1 MRHKTRQQFEKYT
14 AQLAKLNAI
23 TSAMHA
29 FAVEPSVQQTLETK
43 MQESVAFLGMIN
55 VIPVDELKGEK
66 VGIGIS
72 STIASRTDTSG
83 GDERQPIDPTAL
95 QAKGYE
101 CFKTN
106 YDTAISYTK
115 LDAWAKFDDFQIRV
129 RDAII
134 QRQGLDRIM
143 VGWNGTSAAP
153 NTDRVANPMLQDVN
167 IGWIEKTRQEQ
178 PTQIMSEG
186 ATGSGQIL
194 IDKLGDYVSLDA
206 LVYDLVNSLI
216 APWHAD
222 DTELVVIVG
231 RKLLSDKY
239 FNIINDSD
247 DNLQVLAGEVLM
259 SKKQLGGLKALR
271 VPYMPDDTL
280 VVTKLANLSIY
291 WQEGGRRRQ
300 VEDEPRRDRIVN
312 WESSND
318 AYVVEDYDCIAIAEN
333 IVMGTQ
339 DPVSQKSGAEEQL
352 TKVAASITEMASAI
366 AQVSKAQAESNAE
379 VAGVISQVGKAQA
392 ESNAEVAG
400 AIVQMGESTTF
411 MAKAITKVGEALTA
425 IAPNLPASI
434 RAFLSGKDVKDK
446 P

>member
-23 TSAMHA
+23 TSALHS

-43 MQESVAFLGMIN
+43 MQESVAFLGMIS

-83 GDERQPIDPTAL
+83 GNERQPIDPTAL

-153 NTDRVANPMLQDVN
+153 TTDRVANPMLQDVN

-186 ATGSGQIL
+186 AAGSGQIL

-239 FNIINDSD
+239 FSIINDSD

-291 WQEGGRRRQ
+291 WQEDGRRRQ

-333 IVMGTQ
+333 IVMGAPQ
-339 DPVSQKSGAEEQL
+339 DPAAQSASESGMTQL
-352 TKVAASITEMASAI
+352 ADTTAKLADATAVLTS
-366 AQVSKAQAESNAE
+366 
-379 VAGVISQVGKAQA
+379 VI
-392 ESNAEVAG
+392 G
-400 AIVQMGESTTF
+400 A
-411 MAKAITKVGEALTA
+411 
-425 IAPNLPASI
+425 LPA
-434 RAFLSGKDVKDK
+434 ALSGKEPAAPQDK
-446 P
+446 Q